1 MTLNLPNIWISVGNA
16 VFLLAVYLYLRKNI
30 STEHILGSSL
40 LAMFTALISGRLFYA
55 FLNQTSYVTA
65 FNIFKSHAGGHSVL
79 GAIIGA
85 FFVFFVYSEYFK
97 LPLGVIVS
105 RVVPAWCLAQAFW
118 RMNCLFAGCCFG
130 RQSESYLF
138 KRLSTLLGL
147 RNPELIPLPIFEIL
161 LMVVLFLSLG
171 PLRPAKVKDGHVFW
185 IFIFVYLF
193 YRLIAWQML

>member
-65 FNIFKSHAGGHSVL
+65 VNIFKSHAGGHSVL

-85 FFVFFVYSEYFK
+85 FFVFF
-97 LPLGVIVS
+97 I
-105 RVVPAWCLAQAFW
+105 
-118 RMNCLFAGCCFG
+118 
-130 RQSESYLF
+130 
-138 KRLSTLLGL
+138 
-147 RNPELIPLPIFEIL
+147 EIL
-161 LMVVLFLSLG
+161 TFYKASISAFAFLVNPS
-171 PLRPAKVKDGHVFW
+171 KTKT
-185 IFIFVYLF
+185 
-193 YRLIAWQML
+193 